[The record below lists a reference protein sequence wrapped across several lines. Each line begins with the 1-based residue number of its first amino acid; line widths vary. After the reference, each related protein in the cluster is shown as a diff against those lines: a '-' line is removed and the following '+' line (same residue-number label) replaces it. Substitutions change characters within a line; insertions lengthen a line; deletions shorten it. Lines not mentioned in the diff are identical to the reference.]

1 MKGALRATA
10 SKRAKPDSI
19 VAKFEA
25 ARGSKEIVARRSASP
40 GSKIIVESGGTWAF
54 CALLALIPAVSGT
67 ARGLFIPG
75 LRTSDVLVIV
85 CVVAIAFRWGAS
97 VVPFDRVGGSLLLYG
112 LIYSLTTLLNFIE
125 RPELPSH
132 ALLKEMLGAP
142 QYVLLYCAT
151 FAVSHKVD
159 IVQTWARLST
169 TIAAS
174 VGVLAV
180 LQSADIGATRKFLS
194 FITGNPDI
202 ASPIPWMAPR
212 STGPFYSWHALGIYL
227 AINGLICMAVILG
240 FPRTRTAM
248 FGMLVRLSL
257 ILLGL
262 ATGLTFTPLVIL
274 VIGFCLIVGVKRA
287 LLLLPV
293 IIVAGFTLLL
303 TTKLGEQ
310 FGSRVDAQ
318 ERVASGASPLL
329 PQTIGYRVNAW
340 VNDYLPLIGE
350 NLWDGYG
357 PLGERDRIFQFS
369 ESMYIN
375 LLTIGGIPLL
385 LTFLLFM
392 IRSVK
397 SMNYVR
403 KLEDIHPQV
412 RTLGLAMAVVMESL
426 LFAQFIHPYMADAGG
441 AAMVI
446 VALGVI
452 NGRVRAVAADCP

>member
-1 MKGALRATA
+1 
-10 SKRAKPDSI
+10 
-19 VAKFEA
+19 
-25 ARGSKEIVARRSASP
+25 
-40 GSKIIVESGGTWAF
+40 
-54 CALLALIPAVSGT
+54 
-67 ARGLFIPG
+67 
-75 LRTSDVLVIV
+75 
-85 CVVAIAFRWGAS
+85 
-97 VVPFDRVGGSLLLYG
+97 
-112 LIYSLTTLLNFIE
+112 
-125 RPELPSH
+125 
-132 ALLKEMLGAP
+132 
-142 QYVLLYCAT
+142 
-151 FAVSHKVD
+151 
-159 IVQTWARLST
+159 
-169 TIAAS
+169 
-174 VGVLAV
+174 
-180 LQSADIGATRKFLS
+180 
-194 FITGNPDI
+194 
-202 ASPIPWMAPR
+202 
-212 STGPFYSWHALGIYL
+212 
-227 AINGLICMAVILG
+227 
-240 FPRTRTAM
+240 M